1 MPDEKK
7 KYKNLTTYVI
17 CVILTIVILIIFAA
31 MADNREELFESQI
44 HEQEQVNLTIQN
56 QIVSLTDENYSL
68 KQEMDKQSQII
79 SQQSEEIQFLTLL
92 NETWML
98 IEKKQFQDAK
108 TKAEQ
113 LKDFSMNE
121 ERKKSYQA
129 LVNALQ

>member
-17 CVILTIVILIIFAA
+17 CMILTIVILIIFAA

>member
-1 MPDEKK
+1 M
-7 KYKNLTTYVI
+7 
-17 CVILTIVILIIFAA
+17 ILTIVILIIFAA

-44 HEQEQVNLTIQN
+44 QEKEQANLTIQN

-79 SQQSEEIQFLTLL
+79 SQQSEEIQFLTLM

-98 IEKKQFQDAK
+98 IEKKQLQDAK

-121 ERKKSYQA
+121 ERKKSYQM
-129 LVNALQ
+129 LLKALQ

>member
-17 CVILTIVILIIFAA
+17 CMILTIVILIIFAA

-44 HEQEQVNLTIQN
+44 QEKEQANLTIQN
-56 QIVSLTDENYSL
+56 QIVSLTDENYFL

-79 SQQSEEIQFLTLL
+79 SQQSEEIQFLTLM
-92 NETWML
+92 NEAWML

-121 ERKKSYQA
+121 ERKKSYQM
-129 LVNALQ
+129 LLKALQ